1 MLGISLYLQD
11 LDNVSETVQT
21 AHQNGFSSIFSS
33 LHIPEESK
41 IDYRARLEELGKA
54 AQENNMTLILDI
66 SENALKKIQLS
77 FENAEAIHEIGVT
90 GLRIDYGIGIQQIA
104 LLSQKVTVYLNASTI
119 DQPFL
124 DELKEAHAHMENI
137 EAFHNYYPKPETG
150 LSEAFFNQKN
160 HFLHGNGL
168 KISAFVP
175 GDSQKRLPLY
185 AGLPTLE
192 KHRFASPY
200 AATLELFSLAV
211 DHVYIG
217 DPALDPLHFPFWQN
231 LAFDNTVSLE
241 AELADFV
248 PTPIKKHLIQGDQN
262 RMDDARDLIR
272 LEKSRICFNTLL
284 LAVRQTTSRPV
295 GTITIDNQ
303 KYGRYSGEICITKV
317 PLEANEKINCI
328 GQIKPSYLDCLPYI
342 SAGQKIKLRFNEKSR
357 I

>member
-1 MLGISLYLQD
+1 M
-11 LDNVSETVQT
+11 
-21 AHQNGFSSIFSS
+21 
-33 LHIPEESK
+33 
-41 IDYRARLEELGKA
+41 
-54 AQENNMTLILDI
+54 
-66 SENALKKIQLS
+66 
-77 FENAEAIHEIGVT
+77 
-90 GLRIDYGIGIQQIA
+90 
-104 LLSQKVTVYLNASTI
+104 
-119 DQPFL
+119 
-124 DELKEAHAHMENI
+124 
-137 EAFHNYYPKPETG
+137 
-150 LSEAFFNQKN
+150 
-160 HFLHGNGL
+160 
-168 KISAFVP
+168 
-175 GDSQKRLPLY
+175 
-185 AGLPTLE
+185 E

-317 PLEANEKINCI
+317 SLEANEKINCI

-342 SAGQKIKLRFNEKSR
+342 SAGQKIKLRFN
-357 I
+357 